1 MLFLFRHFS
10 LFIFHYSLFTKKLAE
25 FLRGSCA
32 MADTVLDIHTQF
44 SKRLVVASRL
54 EDGIID
60 EALTSPTLSDDLP
73 FNDTLEFM
81 DLLDA

>member
-1 MLFLFRHFS
+1 
-10 LFIFHYSLFTKKLAE
+10 
-25 FLRGSCA
+25 

-54 EDGIID
+54 EDGIIA
-60 EALTSPTLSDDLP
+60 EALPSPTLSDDLP